1 MLTKKQVQAGI
12 EKGRAIKEEYSCR
25 SKICFEIR
33 KEQFEENLNKLFLDK
48 MLDTYSTTTVS
59 AVEVFETAP
68 SDNTKPFKYY
78 VEVWD
83 FMGNPLN
90 SSYMGY
96 FDNIEDI
103 LNVDNGQ

>member
-12 EKGRAIKEEYSCR
+12 EKGRAIKEEYDCR
-25 SKICFEIR
+25 SKICFKINR
-33 KEQFEENLNKLFLDK
+33 EQFEENLNKDFLDK
-48 MLDTYSTTTVS
+48 MLSTYQKTTVA
-59 AVEVFETAP
+59 AVEVFETSP
-68 SDNTKPFKYY
+68 SDKTKPFNYY
-78 VEVWD
+78 VQVWD

-90 SSYMGY
+90 SGYMGY